1 MTDLLLDWIKKLLQ
15 TSSYLY
21 PALLKG
27 LFKRPMIS
35 REKQS
40 GVSRKEQLF
49 SSFFNQNY
57 QAALLLAFRFMKDEM
72 MAKDMVQEVFLSLWE
87 KREDLIFSDGLR
99 PYLFVAVKN
108 RCLNELYLNY
118 KNIPVSQ
125 LKESTVDVVD
135 EIPEEDERL
144 IRLAGQISKLPPRCR
159 EVFDLVI
166 FKGMKYQ
173 EAADALQISLN
184 TVKTQMRIAYDMLRN
199 IF

>member
-1 MTDLLLDWIKKLLQ
+1 MT
-15 TSSYLY
+15 
-21 PALLKG
+21 
-27 LFKRPMIS
+27 F

-40 GVSRKEQLF
+40 GASQKEQLF
-49 SSFFNQNY
+49 SAFFKRNY
-57 QAALLLAFRFMKDEM
+57 HAALLLAFRFMKDEM
-72 MAKDMVQEVFLSLWE
+72 TAKDVVQEVFLSLWE
-87 KREDLIFSDGLR
+87 KREDLVFSDGLR

-108 RCLNELYLNY
+108 RCLNELYLND
-118 KNIPVSQ
+118 KNISVSH
-125 LKESTVDVVD
+125 LKGSSIDVAD
-135 EIPEEDERL
+135 EIQEEDERL
-144 IRLAGQISKLPPRCR
+144 IRIAGQIIKLPPRCR